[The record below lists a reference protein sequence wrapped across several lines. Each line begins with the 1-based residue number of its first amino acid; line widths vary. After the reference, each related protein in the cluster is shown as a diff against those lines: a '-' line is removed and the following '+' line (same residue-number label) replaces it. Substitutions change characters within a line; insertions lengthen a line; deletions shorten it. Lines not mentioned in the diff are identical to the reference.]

1 MTAAHPI
8 TPQDSA
14 LPRWPQHWVPRAVGR
29 WVGTAV
35 LALGATLGTAGLQQA
50 QANSLV
56 WSVGVSAPGAV
67 VQVGSHPPPRVVYQ
81 PAPVQ
86 VVVNPGWNEPRHR
99 HGPPPRWYG
108 PHASAGHG
116 HHHRGFYDDHRRG
129 NRHGWRDRDGYRD
142 DDRGGRYV
150 RPDNGWDHRR

>member
-1 MTAAHPI
+1 MTATCPI

-14 LPRWPQHWVPRAVGR
+14 WQRWAQRQVPRAVGR
-29 WVGTAV
+29 WVGTAA
-35 LALGATLGTAGLQQA
+35 LALGVALGTAGLQQA

-86 VVVNPGWNEPRHR
+86 VVVNPGWGEPYPRP
-99 HGPPPRWYG
+99 GPPPRWYGG

-116 HHHRGFYDDHRRG
+116 HHHGFYGDHRRG
-129 NRHGWRDRDGYRD
+129 KHHGWRDRDGD
-142 DDRGGRYV
+142 RYV
-150 RPDNGWDHRR
+150 WPDPHGDYRR

>member
-1 MTAAHPI
+1 MTA
-8 TPQDSA
+8 TCST
-14 LPRWPQHWVPRAVGR
+14 LPQHSAVGR
-29 WVGTAV
+29 WATHLAV
-35 LALGATLGTAGLQQA
+35 ALGITIGTAGLQQA
-50 QANSLV
+50 QAGSLV

-86 VVVNPGWNEPRHR
+86 VVVSPGWVEPPPR

-116 HHHRGFYDDHRRG
+116 HHHRDFYDHHRG
-129 NRHGWRDRDGYRD
+129 PRHGWHHRD
-142 DDRGGRYV
+142 DDRGGRHV
-150 RPDNGWDHRR
+150 RPDNHWDHRR